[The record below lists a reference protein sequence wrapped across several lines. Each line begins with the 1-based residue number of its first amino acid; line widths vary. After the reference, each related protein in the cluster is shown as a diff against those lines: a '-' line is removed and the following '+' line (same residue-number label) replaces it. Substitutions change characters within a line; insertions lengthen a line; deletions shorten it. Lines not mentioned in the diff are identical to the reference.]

1 MQSGL
6 FTCREDSDY
15 GDLDILQ
22 MSATKIKWACTS
34 HFNYVKPPWCRWWY
48 PVAKFLKEIPTKNYK
63 LFQFEFLNVFH
74 DEVVADLK
82 RWMFEKTNLSVSTC
96 SIQKSSSS
104 SAWECHLLKLSIVHK
119 SIAYHFNKEFMEIM
133 IHDPTSRF
141 YIRILEMIHNRVP
154 YKKLFSQYI
163 LDDSFSPIFKVVK
176 YIKGEHYHTIWFLGS
191 AKYLS
196 SSK

>member
-1 MQSGL
+1 MQRRFRLWWSGYPTNECNQDQL
-6 FTCREDSDY
+6 GPHFAFQC
-15 GDLDILQ
+15 
-22 MSATKIKWACTS
+22 KTS
-34 HFNYVKPPWCRWWY
+34 LLSMMVSCGKVFE
-48 PVAKFLKEIPTKNYK
+48 EIPTKNYK